1 MKKKLMPKG
10 IGKADNELFSG
21 LFLLLLLVL
30 SIVGF
35 SVYIF
40 LGGVPDQK
48 YRSSKLISSQSIEDI
63 SIFNYKTIIHSGV
76 YSYVLEEQITSPD
89 DGDTFEIRKRGGEF
103 FVCVKRKCHKVVNKT
118 TK

>member
-1 MKKKLMPKG
+1 MNKKLMPKG

-21 LFLLLLLVL
+21 LFLLLILIL
-30 SIVGF
+30 SILGF

-48 YRSSKLISSQSIEDI
+48 YRTSQLISSQSIDDI

-76 YSYVLEEQITSPD
+76 YSYIIEEQITSPY
-89 DGDTFEIRKRGGEF
+89 DGDTFEIRKRGNET